1 MRPKNQSL
9 IEISLKNKINA
20 RNSQKCAIFGKILLK
35 IWKNTRT
42 LENSQKNLQFF
53 KNSWLREYFVEGIL
67 WFPLNDICPLSLSR
81 EYFGLPWT
89 MLVLCRQPLQYFE
102 TWNAIMWNEMTLN
115 MREHWKW
122 GNILNETF
130 PLSAATLPEIF
141 GRLEC
146 HNERVK
152 KTRLT
157 AASRNGGEE

>member
-81 EYFGLPWT
+81 EYFGLP
-89 MLVLCRQPLQYFE
+89 
-102 TWNAIMWNEMTLN
+102 
-115 MREHWKW
+115 
-122 GNILNETF
+122 
-130 PLSAATLPEIF
+130 
-141 GRLEC
+141 
-146 HNERVK
+146 
-152 KTRLT
+152 
-157 AASRNGGEE
+157 